1 MSVSDALRHTSTQ
14 VLTDSYSALGYNYR
28 LTDIQAAV
36 GREQIL
42 RLPLMVSHRRELVE
56 RYRQLL
62 ANASGIVLPLEPAWA
77 RSNWQSFA
85 IRLDARHDRQA
96 VMQRMLDEGV
106 ATRRGV
112 MSAHL
117 EEAYPAGTWRTTP
130 AGLRTSEDVSATALV
145 LPLYHQMTVHD
156 QDRVVT
162 ALGRACGW

>member
-1 MSVSDALRHTSTQ
+1 
-14 VLTDSYSALGYNYR
+14 
-28 LTDIQAAV
+28 
-36 GREQIL
+36 
-42 RLPLMVSHRRELVE
+42 MVSRRRELVE

-62 ANASGIVLPLEPAWA
+62 ANAPGIVLPHEPAWA

-85 IRLDARHDRQA
+85 IRLDGRCDRQA
-96 VMQRMLDEGV
+96 VMQRMLDDGV

-117 EEAYPAGTWRTTP
+117 EEAYPAGTWRTTR
-130 AGLRTSEDVSATALV
+130 AGLGTSEAVSATTLV

-156 QDRVVT
+156 QDRVVA